1 MHKYFWC
8 YQLLFE
14 KIFKYINGIILFER
28 FTMFKL
34 SILEEII
41 LFLIQR
47 YKGER
52 TIQGIMYLLKGKQ
65 SAQIIQDSHFY
76 HVTSFFGLFHFLT
89 HQNMQE
95 IINGLEFK
103 GYITHYEKNI
113 YLVNKNGQSYL
124 ESQNLQ
130 FKEFKYLNGLRF
142 SSIQK
147 IFWKRF
153 SLFFQTVSNLNMN
166 LKYFRAV
173 IQEPDIQEW
182 VKNEVLNFRGNKN
195 EIINHFYEELHGILK
210 KLSDEEALLFVN
222 RLSGAKSYG
231 MTYEQIAT
239 ENKESVEKIYLKSID
254 ILHHLI
260 TILNEHKIDYPFLSK
275 FINGENSTNITT
287 TSVETK
293 RLFNDGKTIQ
303 EIAAIRQLKVS
314 TIEDHIVENVLSNE
328 QFPIEQFITTQQFT
342 LIKNKINELNT
353 RKLKIIKEA
362 LLHEVTYFQ
371 IRITLARMG
380 DLHGPK

>member
-1 MHKYFWC
+1 MY
-8 YQLLFE
+8 
-14 KIFKYINGIILFER
+14 
-28 FTMFKL
+28 KL

-41 LFLIQR
+41 LFLIHR

-95 IINGLEFK
+95 IINGLVFK
-103 GYITHYEKNI
+103 GYITQSETKNI

-124 ESQNLQ
+124 ENQKLQ

-173 IQEPDIQEW
+173 IQEHDIQEW
-182 VKNEVLNFRGNKN
+182 VKKEILNFRGNKN
-195 EIINHFYEELHGILK
+195 EIIKHFYEELHGILK
-210 KLSDEEALLFVN
+210 NLSDEDALLFVN
-222 RLSGAKSYG
+222 RLSGANSYG
-231 MTYEQIAT
+231 MTLEQIAT

-254 ILHHLI
+254 ILHHII
-260 TILNEHKIDYPFLSK
+260 TILNEHKNDYPFLSK
-275 FINGENSTNITT
+275 FIKGENSTNITT

-303 EIAAIRQLKVS
+303 EIAAIRHLKVS
-314 TIEDHIVENVLSNE
+314 TIEDHIVENVLSNHH
-328 QFPIEQFITTQQFT
+328 FPIEQFITTQQFT

-362 LLHEVTYFQ
+362 LLREVTYFQ

>member
-1 MHKYFWC
+1 M
-8 YQLLFE
+8 
-14 KIFKYINGIILFER
+14 
-28 FTMFKL
+28 TKL

-41 LFLIQR
+41 LFLLHR
-47 YKGER
+47 YNGER

-103 GYITHYEKNI
+103 GYISQSENKNI
-113 YLVNKNGQSYL
+113 YLLTKNGQAYL
-124 ESQNLQ
+124 ANQKFQ
-130 FKEFKYLNGLRF
+130 FMDFTYINGLRF

-173 IQEPDIQEW
+173 IQDQDIQDW
-182 VKNEVLNFRGNKN
+182 VKNEILNFNGNKN
-195 EIINHFYEELHGILK
+195 ELVNQFYKELHTILEN
-210 KLSDEEALLFVN
+210 LSNEDALLFVN
-222 RLSGAKSYG
+222 RLSGANAYG
-231 MTYEQIAT
+231 MTLEQIAS
-239 ENKESVEKIYLKSID
+239 EQKESVEKIYLKSINT
-254 ILHHLI
+254 LHHMI
-260 TILNEHKIDYPFLSK
+260 TILVEHKNNYPFLSK
-275 FINGENSTNITT
+275 FVKGDNSTNITN
-287 TSVETK
+287 TSIETK
-293 RLFNDGKTIQ
+293 RLFTEGKTIQ
-303 EIAAIRQLKVS
+303 EIAATRNLKIS
-314 TIEDHIVENVLSNE
+314 TIEDHIVECVLGDKL
-328 QFPIEQFITTQQFT
+328 FPINQFITTKQFT
-342 LIKNKINELNT
+342 LIKNKIIELNT

-362 LLHEVTYFQ
+362 LLNEVTYFQ